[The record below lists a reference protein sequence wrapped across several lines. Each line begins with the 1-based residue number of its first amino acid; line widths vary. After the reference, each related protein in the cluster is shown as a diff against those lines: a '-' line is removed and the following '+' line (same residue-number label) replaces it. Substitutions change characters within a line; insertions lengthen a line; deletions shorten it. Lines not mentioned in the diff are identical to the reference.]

1 MSFEVITY
9 ATHSERMFDELI
21 NSGYPVKVLGW
32 GVKWESFLTKIK
44 GVLDYVKT
52 KNPDDIIVCVDGFD
66 TKINRSP
73 SEAVEIFKNMNCGFL
88 VSEESYKSPILGEF
102 FKYHFRTCKNDVSA
116 NMGLWMGYVKY
127 IIPILEDI
135 ASKTCTDDQI
145 NFNIICKNYN
155 YIKVDTDKLIFAN
168 KTFLKQDDTAIFHGF
183 PGSGKMSLP
192 LHEKI
197 KHYFKTYFPTQFIL
211 IILILSVSVIFYR
224 PMIYFFI
231 PLLFIFIF
239 YSKKNCIVT

>member
-9 ATHSERMFDELI
+9 ATHSEGMFDELI

-44 GVLDYVKT
+44 GVLDYMKT
-52 KNPDDIIVCVDGFD
+52 KNPDDIVVCVDGFD

-73 SEAVEIFKNMNCGFL
+73 KEAEEIFKKMNCGFL
-88 VSEESYKSPILGEF
+88 VSEDVYISPIAKDLLQ
-102 FKYHFRTCKNDVSA
+102 YHFRKCKNGVTA

-127 IIPILEDI
+127 IIPILEDLL
-135 ASKTCTDDQI
+135 SKKCTDDQI
-145 NFNIICKNYN
+145 NFNSICKKYD
-155 YIKVDTDKLIFAN
+155 YVKIDTDKLIFAN
-168 KTFLKQDDTAIFHGF
+168 KTFSKQDDMAIFHGF
-183 PGSGKMSLP
+183 PGSGKLSNP

-211 IILILSVSVIFYR
+211 ISLILLVISIFYKR
-224 PMIYFFI
+224 VIYLLI

-239 YSKKNCIVT
+239 YSNKKCI